1 MSADKICRAVLLLT
15 FDLQR
20 ANLKQPVP
28 GTDQQRGVR
37 HNLSG
42 CPGTLN
48 RPGLPEDD
56 FFATVEC
63 KGPRIGVRYASDQIV
78 DLYGAFGPV
87 DPAVGRF
94 ATGAIAA
101 FGQIHRGPLSPV
113 VTQP

>member
-20 ANLKQPVP
+20 ANLKQPVS
-28 GTDQQRGVR
+28 GTDPQRGVR

-48 RPGLPEDD
+48 RPGLPVDD

-63 KGPRIGVRYASDQIV
+63 KGPRIGVRYASGQSV
-78 DLYGAFGPV
+78 DLYGAWGEGGSGG
-87 DPAVGRF
+87 GRF
-94 ATGAIAA
+94 ASAAIAA
-101 FGQIHRGPLSPV
+101 F
-113 VTQP
+113 